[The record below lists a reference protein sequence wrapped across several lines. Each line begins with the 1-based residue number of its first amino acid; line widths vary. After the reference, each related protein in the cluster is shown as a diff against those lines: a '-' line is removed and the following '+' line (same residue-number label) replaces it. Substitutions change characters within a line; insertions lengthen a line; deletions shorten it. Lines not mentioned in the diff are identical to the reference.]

1 MSSYM
6 NSLKISVGY
15 SSLKAQYLAAQLR
28 KNPTWGGQAQDIDT
42 LDLENDEICPS
53 NPLVKKDSK
62 ISQLENSL
70 KASTEAKK
78 EIDDK
83 IAALEKNISEINST
97 KDHEVNRLREELK
110 TANEKGVLIN
120 L

>member
-1 MSSYM
+1 M

-15 SSLKAQYLAAQLR
+15 SSLKAQYLTAQLR

-78 EIDDK
+78 EMDDK
-83 IAALEKNISEINST
+83 IAALEKIISEIKNY
-97 KDHEVNRLREELK
+97 
-110 TANEKGVLIN
+110 
-120 L
+120 